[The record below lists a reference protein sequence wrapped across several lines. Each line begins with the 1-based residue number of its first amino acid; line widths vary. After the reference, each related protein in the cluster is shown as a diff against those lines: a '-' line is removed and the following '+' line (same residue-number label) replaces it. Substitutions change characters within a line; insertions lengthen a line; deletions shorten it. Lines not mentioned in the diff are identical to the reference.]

1 MWHKGAIHQAQL
13 QTDKKIRGISDYY
26 VKTSSETLL
35 LNTLSALSV
44 ARGMR
49 LKIDLSPDGTGNL
62 ETILLLYI

>member
-1 MWHKGAIHQAQL
+1 MPQAQL
-13 QTDKKIRGISDYY
+13 QTDNKIRGISDYY
-26 VKTSSETLL
+26 VRTSYETLL
-35 LNTLSALSV
+35 LNTLSAPSV